1 MKKILLLITV
11 GLYAQEVMPYNPRI
25 MVRDVNYDGIINCID
40 YAVVFY
46 ENYPNSKI
54 VRVEYGMFNHVLNYY
69 GGRYVEPQA
78 VDGDPVEMWGFQFTY
93 PHKENV
99 TEYYK
104 RYATER
110 KW

>member
-1 MKKILLLITV
+1 MIMLLLLIAV
-11 GLYAQEVMPYNPRI
+11 GAQPMPYNPQI
-25 MVRDVNYDGIINCID
+25 MVRDVNYDGLLNCID

-54 VRVEYGMFNHVLNYY
+54 VHVKYEMFDHVLNYY

-78 VDGDPVEMWGFQFTY
+78 KDGDPKKMWGFQFTY
-93 PHKENV
+93 PHKKDV

-104 RYATER
+104 QYATER